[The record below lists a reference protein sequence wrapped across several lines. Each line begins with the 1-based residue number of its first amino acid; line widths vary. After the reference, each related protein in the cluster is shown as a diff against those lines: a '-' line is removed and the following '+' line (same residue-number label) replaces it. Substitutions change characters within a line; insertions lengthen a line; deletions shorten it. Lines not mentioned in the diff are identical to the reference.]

1 MNVSTFCAEMHL
13 SNSTYYKILR
23 GERVPE
29 KVYLKP
35 LPYLCEFAEREQ
47 IDALATDFL
56 FYLSSHS
63 RVILST
69 IPCYPESPF
78 PCLPDPHSLL
88 S

>member
-23 GERVPE
+23 GERVSE

-63 RVILST
+63 LVILSP
-69 IPCYPESPF
+69 IP
-78 PCLPDPHSLL
+78 L
-88 S
+88 SS

>member
-63 RVILST
+63 RVILS
-69 IPCYPESPF
+69 
-78 PCLPDPHSLL
+78 LPSLL
-88 S
+88 F

>member
-63 RVILST
+63 RVILSLP
-69 IPCYPESPF
+69 PCYPE
-78 PCLPDPHSLL
+78 PHSRVIL
-88 S
+88 SVAKDL